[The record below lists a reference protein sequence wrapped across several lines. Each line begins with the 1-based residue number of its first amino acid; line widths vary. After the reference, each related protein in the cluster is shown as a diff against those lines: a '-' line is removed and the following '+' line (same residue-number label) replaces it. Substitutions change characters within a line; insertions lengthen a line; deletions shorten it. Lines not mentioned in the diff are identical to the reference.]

1 MSRKIVQCYV
11 WNDLNCVDYML
22 ILLCLCKIVNGFVNC
37 DVVHN
42 LAYAKAVNTRGHRFK
57 LFVTRCNKLVFSS
70 FFINR
75 VIPVWNSQHE
85 NSLLIYYFPKLSA
98 QNPSI

>member
-57 LFVTRCNKLVFSS
+57 
-70 FFINR
+70 
-75 VIPVWNSQHE
+75 
-85 NSLLIYYFPKLSA
+85 
-98 QNPSI
+98 

>member
-1 MSRKIVQCYV
+1 MYSNVTQDCSMLCLER
-11 WNDLNCVDYML
+11 LELRDYML

-57 LFVTRCNKLVFSS
+57 
-70 FFINR
+70 
-75 VIPVWNSQHE
+75 
-85 NSLLIYYFPKLSA
+85 
-98 QNPSI
+98 